1 MRLSGFFLFVLLA
14 GACIPAICDKK
25 TPQPR
30 FASMQDIPLLANGL
44 LQLGQRM
51 RDFVQKTKGQ
61 INDIFK
67 KLSNFDHSFS
77 QLSTLTSKIEE
88 EEEELKKR
96 MGVLTTHTEEIMY
109 LSEESS
115 AKMQRILQERDQL
128 QSKVERLEEKLSRQ
142 SLGLMTDMQ
151 VAEINS
157 LRSVIHSQEESIS
170 ALLEA
175 MKEQSDQLFSQRMK
189 IKILEDKLT
198 NYTSVQNTLEKKNVL
213 NSEDPTPIPH
223 LPPGASSGTRMDN
236 TPRRLLSNKRN
247 RKKS

>member
-1 MRLSGFFLFVLLA
+1 MEDLA
-14 GACIPAICDKK
+14 A
-25 TPQPR
+25 
-30 FASMQDIPLLANGL
+30 LANGL

-67 KLSNFDHSFS
+67 KLSNYDRSFS
-77 QLSTLTSKIEE
+77 QLSILTSKIEE
-88 EEEELKKR
+88 EEEELKKK
-96 MGVLTTHTEEIMY
+96 MMVLTTHTEEFMY

-115 AKMQRILQERDQL
+115 SKMQSILQERDQL
-128 QSKVERLEEKLSRQ
+128 QSKVDRLEEKLSRQ

-157 LRSVIHSQEESIS
+157 LRSVIHSQEESITQ
-170 ALLEA
+170 LLEA
-175 MKEQSDQLFSQRMK
+175 MKEQSDQLFDQRIK

-198 NYTSVQNTLEKKNVL
+198 NDTSVQNIFKKKDVL
-213 NSEDPTPIPH
+213 NSEVPTLSPV
-223 LPPGASSGTRMDN
+223 ASSGTSRMDGA
-236 TPRRLLSNKRN
+236 PKRELSNKRD

>member
-1 MRLSGFFLFVLLA
+1 MFALLA
-14 GACIPAICDKK
+14 GAFIPAICNKK

-30 FASMQDIPLLANGL
+30 FAPMEDIPLLANGL

-67 KLSNFDHSFS
+67 KLSNFDRSFS

-96 MGVLTTHTEEIMY
+96 MVVLTTHTEEIMY

-115 AKMQRILQERDQL
+115 AKMQSILQERDQL
-128 QSKVERLEEKLSRQ
+128 QSKVERLEEKLSIQ

-157 LRSVIHSQEESIS
+157 LRVSDLWLDGKSV
-170 ALLEA
+170 
-175 MKEQSDQLFSQRMK
+175 
-189 IKILEDKLT
+189 
-198 NYTSVQNTLEKKNVL
+198 
-213 NSEDPTPIPH
+213 
-223 LPPGASSGTRMDN
+223 
-236 TPRRLLSNKRN
+236 
-247 RKKS
+247 